1 MALRFVDGDVV
12 VSGTDAN
19 TMAGLAFVGF
29 AAIAVVSFRIGKVV
43 GEKVGT
49 FAWEFHQNLKTK
61 KLNK

>member
-19 TMAGLAFVGF
+19 TMAALAFIGLG
-29 AAIAVVSFRIGKVV
+29 AVAVTTFQIGKVV

-49 FAWEFHQNLKTK
+49 FIYVFRQELKK
-61 KLNK
+61 KELFK